1 MQIAFIPTVH
11 TLETDNTDYHMA
23 LTHLI
28 LKYPHY
34 KEYYSQQVEVQRP
47 YNLPGRLT

>member
-1 MQIAFIPTVH
+1 MKIAFIPTVH

-34 KEYYSQQVEVQRP
+34 KEYYSSIGGYIILDNSSAFV
-47 YNLPGRLT
+47 